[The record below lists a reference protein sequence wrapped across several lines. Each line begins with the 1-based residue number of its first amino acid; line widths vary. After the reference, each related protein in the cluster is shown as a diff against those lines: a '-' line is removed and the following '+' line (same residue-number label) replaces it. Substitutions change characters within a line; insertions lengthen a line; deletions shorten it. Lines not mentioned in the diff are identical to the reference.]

1 MSFIK
6 LTDRQEKIMDIV
18 KEGQPITGEDIAKKL
33 ELTRAT
39 LRPDLSILTMIGV
52 LEARPKVGYFYSGKQ
67 MEGDFSEKIKELRI
81 AEIKSVPVV
90 VSEETT
96 VYDAI
101 VNMFLENVGS
111 IYVVSEGGILVGVVS
126 RKDFLKNT
134 IGGLDINKIPVAMI
148 MTRMPNIVTVFPEE
162 NLLDAAVKIID
173 HEIDSVP
180 VVEEIQLEDGKQ
192 YRVIGKISKTTI
204 ARAFVELFKNV

>member
-6 LTDRQEKIMDIV
+6 LTDRQEKIIDIV
-18 KEGQPITGEDIAKKL
+18 KEGQPITGEDIAGKL
-33 ELTRAT
+33 DLTRAT

-67 MEGDFSEKIKELRI
+67 MEDDFSEKIKELKI

-134 IGGLDINKIPVAMI
+134 IGGLDINKIPVGMI

-180 VVEEIQLEDGKQ
+180 VVEEVQQEEIKQ

-204 ARAFVELFKNV
+204 ARAFVELFKNI

>member
-6 LTDRQEKIMDIV
+6 LTDRQEKIIDIV
-18 KEGQPITGEDIAKKL
+18 KESQPITGEDIAKKL

-39 LRPDLSILTMIGV
+39 LRPDLSILTMIGI
-52 LEARPKVGYFYSGKQ
+52 LDARPKVGYFYSGR
-67 MEGDFSEKIKELRI
+67 EIENALAEKIKDLKI
-81 AEIKSVPVV
+81 ADIKSVPVV

-111 IYVVSEGGILVGVVS
+111 IYVVSEGGILVGLVS

-148 MTRMPNIVTVFPEE
+148 MTRMPNIVTVSPEE
-162 NLLDAAVKIID
+162 NLLDAAIKIIE

-180 VVEEIQLEDGKQ
+180 VVEEIEREDSKQ

-204 ARAFVELFKNV
+204 VRAFVELCKNV

>member
-6 LTDRQEKIMDIV
+6 LTDRQEKIIDIV
-18 KEGQPITGEDIAKKL
+18 KEGQPITGEDIAGKL
-33 ELTRAT
+33 DLTRAT

-67 MEGDFSEKIKELRI
+67 MESDFSEKIKELKI

-134 IGGLDINKIPVAMI
+134 IGGLDINKMPVGMI

-180 VVEEIQLEDGKQ
+180 VVEEIQQDDIKH
-192 YRVIGKISKTTI
+192 YKVIGKISKTTI
-204 ARAFVELFKNV
+204 ATAFVELFKNV

>member
-6 LTDRQEKIMDIV
+6 LTDRQEKIIDIV
-18 KEGQPITGEDIAKKL
+18 KEGQPITGEDIAGKL
-33 ELTRAT
+33 DLTRAT
-39 LRPDLSILTMIGV
+39 LRPDVSILTMIGV

-67 MEGDFSEKIKELRI
+67 MESDFSEKIKELKI

-134 IGGLDINKIPVAMI
+134 IGGLDINKMPVGMI

-180 VVEEIQLEDGKQ
+180 VVEEIQQDDIKH
-192 YRVIGKISKTTI
+192 YKVIGKISKTTI
-204 ARAFVELFKNV
+204 ATAFVELFKNV

>member
-6 LTDRQEKIMDIV
+6 LTDRQEKIIDIV
-18 KEGQPITGEDIAKKL
+18 KEGQPITGEDIAGKL
-33 ELTRAT
+33 DLTRAT

-67 MEGDFSEKIKELRI
+67 MEDDFSEKIKELKI
-81 AEIKSVPVV
+81 SEIKSVPVV

-134 IGGLDINKIPVAMI
+134 IGGLDINKIPVGMI

-180 VVEEIQLEDGKQ
+180 VVEEVQQEEIKQ

-204 ARAFVELFKNV
+204 ARAFVELFKNI

>member
-6 LTDRQEKIMDIV
+6 LTGRQEKIIDIV
-18 KEGQPITGEDIAKKL
+18 REGEPITGEDIAKKL
-33 ELTRAT
+33 DLTRAT
-39 LRPDLSILTMIGV
+39 LRPDLSILTMIGI

-67 MEGDFSEKIKELRI
+67 MESDFSEKIKDLKI

-126 RKDFLKNT
+126 RKDFLKNA
-134 IGGLDINKIPVAMI
+134 IGGLDINKVPVAMI

-162 NLLDAAVKIID
+162 NLVDAAVKIID

-180 VVEEIQLEDGKQ
+180 VVEEVQQQDSKQ